1 LSRLNPIRS
10 LLKISRPRSFP
21 RKACP
26 ELAEGRE
33 SSFFHTDVDPRLRGG
48 DDNDDFHPPRVGRRP
63 MNALPRKLLRVGAV
77 FCFVAVLLGRL
88 MVADS
93 PKSAINPI
101 ALGAVDW
108 VGELRSAAD
117 VKGKP
122 SWAKRFLKAV
132 IGLDDQ
138 QKAMLAPNG
147 VCVDPQGRILVA
159 DTKERVLHVFDPAR
173 RRYQEFHPPDSDPFL
188 APIGVACD
196 AQGRIYVSDALRA
209 RVFLFNPQGKYLRA
223 LGAVD
228 REESIFKR
236 ATGIAVNSQSDRL
249 YVVDT
254 MAMRVVMMTLEG
266 RVVGRFGQRGTGPGE
281 FNYPTYVA
289 VAPDGSLWV
298 TDSLNFRV
306 QHFDPEGKF
315 LSAFGS
321 PGSGPGDFDK
331 AKGIAV
337 DQQGRVYVV
346 EGRNDRVQVYDAEG
360 RLLFVFGS
368 TGAGSGE
375 FFLPTAITLDSEN
388 RIYVAV
394 GFNRR
399 VQMFRLRP
407 DGFTPRG
414 GQ

>member
-1 LSRLNPIRS
+1 LSRLNPIR
-10 LLKISRPRSFP
+10 LFRKKNVAPPFRAAHAGLKPGVTSEIRTGPIRLF
-21 RKACP
+21 RNK
-26 ELAEGRE
+26 LA
-33 SSFFHTDVDPRLRGG
+33 RG
-48 DDNDDFHPPRVGRRP
+48 V
-63 MNALPRKLLRVGAV
+63 AV
-77 FCFVAVLLGRL
+77 FCFLAVWLGRL

-93 PKSAINPI
+93 PKAPINPI

-122 SWAKRFLKAV
+122 SWAKRVLKAV

-138 QKAMLAPNG
+138 QKAMLEPNG
-147 VCVDPQGRILVA
+147 VAVDPQGRILVA
-159 DTKERVLHVFDPAR
+159 DTKERVLHVFDPVR

-188 APIGVACD
+188 APIAVACD
-196 AQGRIYVSDALRA
+196 AQGRIYVSDAVRA

-236 ATGIAVNSQSDRL
+236 STGIAVNSQRGRL

-254 MAMRVVMMTLEG
+254 VAMRVVMMTLEG
-266 RVVGRFGQRGTGPGE
+266 RVVGHFGRRGDGPGE
-281 FNYPTYVA
+281 FNYPTYIA
-289 VAPDGSLWV
+289 VAPDASLWV

-337 DQQGRVYVV
+337 DPQGRVYVV

-360 RLLFVFGS
+360 HLLFVFGS

-375 FFLPTAITLDSEN
+375 FYLPTAIALDSEN
-388 RIYVAV
+388 RIYVAD

-407 DGFTPRG
+407 DGMATNG
-414 GQ
+414 GE

>member
-1 LSRLNPIRS
+1 M
-10 LLKISRPRSFP
+10 
-21 RKACP
+21 
-26 ELAEGRE
+26 
-33 SSFFHTDVDPRLRGG
+33 D
-48 DDNDDFHPPRVGRRP
+48 
-63 MNALPRKLLRVGAV
+63 ALPRKLLGVVAV
-77 FCFVAVLLGRL
+77 FCFLAILLGRL

-93 PKSAINPI
+93 PKSVINPI

-108 VGELRSAAD
+108 VGELRNAAD

-122 SWAKRFLKAV
+122 SWAKRVLKAV
-132 IGLDDQ
+132 IGLDDR

-188 APIGVACD
+188 APIAVACD

-209 RVFLFNPQGKYLRA
+209 RVFLFSPQGKYLRA

-236 ATGIAVNSQSDRL
+236 STGIAVNSRRDRL

-254 MAMRVVMMTLEG
+254 VAMRVVVMTLEG
-266 RVVGRFGQRGTGPGE
+266 RVVGRFGQRGDGPGE
-281 FNYPTYVA
+281 FNYPTYIA

-306 QHFDPEGKF
+306 QHFDAEGKF

-337 DQQGRVYVV
+337 DEQGRVYVV

-375 FFLPTAITLDSEN
+375 FFLPTAIALDSEN
-388 RIYVAV
+388 RIYVAD

-399 VQMFRLRP
+399 VQMFRLRTE
-407 DGFTPRG
+407 GISPRG
-414 GQ
+414 GR

>member
-1 LSRLNPIRS
+1 
-10 LLKISRPRSFP
+10 LLW
-21 RKACP
+21 
-26 ELAEGRE
+26 L
-33 SSFFHTDVDPRLRGG
+33 DPNRG
-48 DDNDDFHPPRVGRRP
+48 FSK
-63 MNALPRKLLRVGAV
+63 KLLAAV
-77 FCFVAVLLGRL
+77 AGLCLLAVPFGRL
-88 MVADS
+88 VVAGS
-93 PKSAINPI
+93 PKSEIKPLP
-101 ALGAVDW
+101 LGAVEW
-108 VGELRSAAD
+108 VGELRGAAD

-138 QKAMLAPNG
+138 QKGMLAPNG
-147 VCVDPQGRILVA
+147 VSVDPQGRILVA
-159 DTKERVLHVFDPAR
+159 DTKERVLHVFDPVR
-173 RRYQEFHPPDSDPFL
+173 RRYQQFHPPDSDPFL

-196 AQGRIYVSDALRA
+196 AQGRIFVSDALRA
-209 RVFLFNPQGKYLRA
+209 RVFLFSPQGKFLRA

-236 ATGIAVNSQSDRL
+236 TTGIAVNNQLNRL

-254 MAMRVVMMTLEG
+254 VAMRVVMMTLEG
-266 RVVGRFGQRGTGPGE
+266 KLVGRFGQRGTGPGE
-281 FNYPTYVA
+281 FNYPTYIA

-315 LSAFGS
+315 LSAFGN
-321 PGSGPGDFDK
+321 PGAGPGEFDK

-337 DQQGRVYVV
+337 DGQGRVYVV

-368 TGAGSGE
+368 TGAGAGE
-375 FFLPTAITLDSEN
+375 FFLPTAVALDSEN
-388 RIYVAV
+388 QIYVAD

-407 DGFTPRG
+407 EGMAPGG

>member
-1 LSRLNPIRS
+1 MSRLNPIRLAVAAVS
-10 LLKISRPRSFP
+10 DRRNLLNQ
-21 RKACP
+21 KAAVRDRRYSNK
-26 ELAEGRE
+26 L
-33 SSFFHTDVDPRLRGG
+33 
-48 DDNDDFHPPRVGRRP
+48 PRV
-63 MNALPRKLLRVGAV
+63 
-77 FCFVAVLLGRL
+77 VAVCCFLAVGLGRL

-93 PKSAINPI
+93 PKSPINPI

-122 SWAKRFLKAV
+122 SWGKRVLKAI
-132 IGLDDQ
+132 IGLEEQ

-147 VCVDPQGRILVA
+147 VAVDPQGRILVA

-188 APIGVACD
+188 APIAVACD
-196 AQGRIYVSDALRA
+196 AQGRIYVSDAVRA
-209 RVFLFNPQGKYLRA
+209 RIFLFNPQGKYLRA
-223 LGAVD
+223 LGALD
-228 REESIFKR
+228 RQESIFKR
-236 ATGIAVNSQSDRL
+236 STGIAVDSERDRL

-254 MAMRVVMMTLEG
+254 VAMRVVMMTLEG
-266 RVVGRFGQRGTGPGE
+266 KVVGRFGERGDGPGE
-281 FNYPTYVA
+281 FNYPTYIA

-315 LSAFGS
+315 LSAFGNA
-321 PGSGPGDFDK
+321 GSGPGDFDK

-337 DQQGRVYVV
+337 DEHGRVYVV

-360 RLLFVFGS
+360 HLLFVFGS
-368 TGAGSGE
+368 TGAGAGE
-375 FFLPTAITLDSEN
+375 FFLPTAIALDSEN
-388 RIYVAV
+388 RIYVAD

-407 DGFTPRG
+407 DGTAPSG

>member
-1 LSRLNPIRS
+1 LSRINPSRS
-10 LLKISRPRSFP
+10 SSKKLLGAIAAF
-21 RKACP
+21 CL
-26 ELAEGRE
+26 LA
-33 SSFFHTDVDPRLRGG
+33 VPL
-48 DDNDDFHPPRVGRRP
+48 GRR
-63 MNALPRKLLRVGAV
+63 
-77 FCFVAVLLGRL
+77 

-122 SWAKRFLKAV
+122 SWAKRVLKAV

-138 QKAMLAPNG
+138 QKAMLTPNG
-147 VCVDPQGRILVA
+147 VAVDPQGRILVA

-173 RRYQEFHPPDSDPFL
+173 RRYQEFHPPESDPFL
-188 APIGVACD
+188 APLAVACD
-196 AQGRIYVSDALRA
+196 AQGRIYVSDALRS

-236 ATGIAVNSQSDRL
+236 STGIAVDSRRDRL

-254 MAMRVVMMTLEG
+254 VAMRVVMMTLEG
-266 RVVGRFGQRGTGPGE
+266 KVVGRFGQRGDGPGE
-281 FNYPTYVA
+281 FNYPTYIA

-306 QHFDPEGKF
+306 EHFDPEGKF

-321 PGSGPGDFDK
+321 PGSGPGEFDK

-337 DQQGRVYVV
+337 DEQGRVYVV
-346 EGRNDRVQVYDAEG
+346 EGLNDRVQVFDAEG

-388 RIYVAV
+388 RIYVAD
-394 GFNRR
+394 GYNHR

-407 DGFTPRG
+407 QGIPPQG
-414 GQ
+414 GP

>member
-1 LSRLNPIRS
+1 MLRISPIRS
-10 LLKISRPRSFP
+10 HSK
-21 RKACP
+21 
-26 ELAEGRE
+26 
-33 SSFFHTDVDPRLRGG
+33 
-48 DDNDDFHPPRVGRRP
+48 
-63 MNALPRKLLRVGAV
+63 KLLVV
-77 FCFVAVLLGRL
+77 VAALCLLAASLGQL

-93 PKSAINPI
+93 PKSPIKPI

-108 VGELRSAAD
+108 VGELRGGAD

-122 SWAKRFLKAV
+122 SWAKRVLKAV
-132 IGLDDQ
+132 IGLDDHQ
-138 QKAMLAPNG
+138 QAMLAPNG
-147 VCVDPQGRILVA
+147 VVVDPQGRILVA

-188 APIGVACD
+188 APIAVACD
-196 AQGRIYVSDALRA
+196 AQGRIYVSDAERA
-209 RVFLFNPQGKYLRA
+209 RIFLFTPQGKYLWA

-236 ATGIAVNSQSDRL
+236 STGIAVDSRRDRL

-254 MAMRVVMMTLEG
+254 AAMRVVRMTLEG
-266 RVVGRFGQRGTGPGE
+266 KVVGRFGQRGSGPGE
-281 FNYPTYVA
+281 FNYPTYIA

-315 LSAFGS
+315 LSAFGNL
-321 PGSGPGDFDK
+321 GSGPGDFDK

-337 DQQGRVYVV
+337 DAEGRVYVV
-346 EGRNDRVQVYDAEG
+346 EGRNDRVQVYDTEG
-360 RLLFVFGS
+360 HLLFVFGS
-368 TGAGSGE
+368 TGAGAGE

-388 RIYVAV
+388 QIYVAD

-399 VQMFRLRP
+399 VEMFRLRP
-407 DGFTPRG
+407 EGMAPSG

>member
-1 LSRLNPIRS
+1 
-10 LLKISRPRSFP
+10 
-21 RKACP
+21 
-26 ELAEGRE
+26 
-33 SSFFHTDVDPRLRGG
+33 
-48 DDNDDFHPPRVGRRP
+48 
-63 MNALPRKLLRVGAV
+63 
-77 FCFVAVLLGRL
+77 

-93 PKSAINPI
+93 PKSPIIPI

-188 APIGVACD
+188 APIAVACD

-209 RVFLFNPQGKYLRA
+209 RVFLFSPQGKYLRA

-236 ATGIAVNSQSDRL
+236 STGIAVNSQRDRL

-254 MAMRVVMMTLEG
+254 IAMRVVMMTLEG
-266 RVVGRFGQRGTGPGE
+266 RVVGRFGQRGDGPGE
-281 FNYPTYVA
+281 FNYPTY
-289 VAPDGSLWV
+289 
-298 TDSLNFRV
+298 
-306 QHFDPEGKF
+306 
-315 LSAFGS
+315 
-321 PGSGPGDFDK
+321 
-331 AKGIAV
+331 IAV
-337 DQQGRVYVV
+337 GSRWIPVGHRFV
-346 EGRNDRVQVYDAEG
+346 EFPCPA
-360 RLLFVFGS
+360 L
-368 TGAGSGE
+368 
-375 FFLPTAITLDSEN
+375 
-388 RIYVAV
+388 
-394 GFNRR
+394 
-399 VQMFRLRP
+399 
-407 DGFTPRG
+407 
-414 GQ
+414 

>member
-1 LSRLNPIRS
+1 
-10 LLKISRPRSFP
+10 
-21 RKACP
+21 
-26 ELAEGRE
+26 
-33 SSFFHTDVDPRLRGG
+33 V
-48 DDNDDFHPPRVGRRP
+48 V
-63 MNALPRKLLRVGAV
+63 AV
-77 FCFVAVLLGRL
+77 FCFLAVLLGRL

-188 APIGVACD
+188 APIAVACD

-236 ATGIAVNSQSDRL
+236 STGIAVNSQRDRL

-254 MAMRVVMMTLEG
+254 IAMRVVMMTLEG
-266 RVVGRFGQRGTGPGE
+266 RVVGRFGQRGAGPGE
-281 FNYPTYVA
+281 FNYPTYIA

-337 DQQGRVYVV
+337 DEQGRVYVV

-388 RIYVAV
+388 RIYVAD

-407 DGFTPRG
+407 QDISPRG

>member
-1 LSRLNPIRS
+1 MAARAGLKPGATGIGTVSFRFFSKRL
-10 LLKISRPRSFP
+10 
-21 RKACP
+21 
-26 ELAEGRE
+26 
-33 SSFFHTDVDPRLRGG
+33 
-48 DDNDDFHPPRVGRRP
+48 PRVI
-63 MNALPRKLLRVGAV
+63 AV
-77 FCFVAVLLGRL
+77 FCLLAVGLVRL

-93 PKSAINPI
+93 PKTPINPI

-108 VGELRSAAD
+108 MGELRSAAD

-122 SWAKRFLKAV
+122 SWAKRVVKAI
-132 IGLDDQ
+132 IGLDDRG
-138 QKAMLAPNG
+138 KAMLAPNG
-147 VCVDPQGRILVA
+147 VAVDPQGRILVA

-173 RRYQEFHPPDSDPFL
+173 RRYQEFHPPDSDHFM
-188 APIGVACD
+188 APIAVACD
-196 AQGRIYVSDALRA
+196 AEGRIYVSDAVRA
-209 RVFLFNPQGKYLRA
+209 RIFLFNSQGKYLRA

-236 ATGIAVNSQSDRL
+236 STGIAVDSRRDRL

-254 MAMRVVMMTLEG
+254 LAMRVVIMTLEG
-266 RVVGRFGQRGTGPGE
+266 KVVGRFGQRGDGPGE
-281 FNYPTYVA
+281 FNYPTYIA
-289 VAPDGSLWV
+289 VAPDASLWV

-315 LSAFGS
+315 LSAFGNA
-321 PGSGPGDFDK
+321 GSGPGDFDK

-337 DQQGRVYVV
+337 DGQGRVYVV
-346 EGRNDRVQVYDAEG
+346 EGLNDRVQVYDTEG

-368 TGAGSGE
+368 TGAGAGE
-375 FFLPTAITLDSEN
+375 FYLPTAIALDSEN
-388 RIYVAV
+388 RIYVAD

-407 DGFTPRG
+407 EGIAPGG

>member
-1 LSRLNPIRS
+1 LPPLNTN
-10 LLKISRPRSFP
+10 RSFS
-21 RKACP
+21 KQ
-26 ELAEGRE
+26 
-33 SSFFHTDVDPRLRGG
+33 
-48 DDNDDFHPPRVGRRP
+48 
-63 MNALPRKLLRVGAV
+63 LLGAVAV
-77 FCFVAVLLGRL
+77 FCLLAVPVGRL
-88 MVADS
+88 MVANT
-93 PKSAINPI
+93 PKSEIKPI
-101 ALGAVDW
+101 TLGAVDW
-108 VGELRSAAD
+108 VGELRGAAD

-132 IGLDDQ
+132 IGLGDQ
-138 QKAMLAPNG
+138 QKGMLAPNG

-159 DTKERVLHVFDPAR
+159 DTRERVVHVFDPAR

-188 APIGVACD
+188 APIAVACD

-209 RVFLFNPQGKYLRA
+209 RIFLFTPQGKYLRA

-236 ATGIAVNSQSDRL
+236 STGIAVNSQNDRL

-254 MAMRVVMMTLEG
+254 VAMRVVMMTLEG
-266 RVVGRFGQRGTGPGE
+266 KVVGRFGQRGSGPGE
-281 FNYPTYVA
+281 FNYPTYIA
-289 VAPDGSLWV
+289 VAPDASLWV

-315 LSAFGS
+315 LSAFGN

-337 DQQGRVYVV
+337 DAQGRVYVV

-368 TGAGSGE
+368 TGAGAGE
-375 FFLPTAITLDSEN
+375 FFLPTAIALDSEN
-388 RIYVAV
+388 RIYVAD

-399 VQMFRLRP
+399 VQTFRLRP
-407 DGFTPRG
+407 DGFAPSG